1 MASSREFLTAYRI
14 VAPRWVSTAFSG
26 EGARRYGGRWN
37 SPGRPV
43 VYLAGSRA
51 LAALELLV
59 HLPSP
64 LSRAKPYRILEARV
78 PVKLIHDGDPGGNP
92 VSAGDSWIRNEAS
105 LSLRVPSALIPGE
118 PNYLLNPAHPD
129 MSRVRLGEAVDFH
142 FDSRL

>member
-14 VAPRWVSTAFSG
+14 VAPRWVATAFSG

-64 LSRAKPYRILEARV
+64 RSRAKPYRILEARI
-78 PVKLIHDGDPGGNP
+78 PIHPIRDGAIDGDPLS
-92 VSAGDSWIRNEAS
+92 VGDSWIRQKRF
-105 LSLRVPSALIPGE
+105 LCLRVPSVLIPEE

-129 MSRVRLGEAVDFH
+129 MPRVRVGEPVDFR
-142 FDSRL
+142 FDGRL

>member
-26 EGARRYGGRWN
+26 EGARRHGGRWN

-51 LAALELLV
+51 LAALELLL

-64 LSRAKPYRILEARV
+64 RSRAKPYRILEARI
-78 PVKLIHDGDPGGNP
+78 PTRHIRDADRDANP
-92 VSAGDSWIRNEAS
+92 ATVGDSWIRQERF
-105 LSLRVPSALIPGE
+105 LCLRAPSALIPEE
-118 PNYLLNPAHPD
+118 PNYLLNPAHPE
-129 MSRVRLGEAVDFH
+129 MARVRVGEAVDFR
-142 FDSRL
+142 FDDRL